1 MRTRAC
7 AISAVDTASTI
18 RPQIISLS
26 HTPHSL
32 VSDTPSGK
40 RESGE
45 VNLSPKMLFPG
56 QLKDLMS
63 NRFTVKAN
71 LGKSQR
77 LQRSL
82 LLTVFQGHFAARIH
96 QALMPVVNSVLFKA
110 CICLIILCSLNK
122 WQDWWPRADSA
133 FALDRESSTP
143 TRLGLNQDGLQT
155 CTGPAAAQ
163 PLPGD
168 RSCVHASK
176 GWIRCIKQ
184 EG

>member
-26 HTPHSL
+26 RTHHSL
-32 VSDTPSGK
+32 VSDTPGERK
-40 RESGE
+40 SGE
-45 VNLSPKMLFPG
+45 VNLSPNMLFPG

-63 NRFTVKAN
+63 KRFTVKAN

-82 LLTVFQGHFAARIH
+82 LLTEFRGHFAARIH
-96 QALMPVVNSVLFKA
+96 QVLMPVVNRVLFKA
-110 CICLIILCSLNK
+110 CICHIILNSLNK
-122 WQDWWPRADSA
+122 WQDWWPRVGSPFD
-133 FALDRESSTP
+133 FDRESSTP
-143 TRLGLNQDGLQT
+143 TRVGLNQDRLQT
-155 CTGPAAAQ
+155 FTGPVAAR

-168 RSCVHASK
+168 RSCVHASREC
-176 GWIRCIKQ
+176 IRCIKQ